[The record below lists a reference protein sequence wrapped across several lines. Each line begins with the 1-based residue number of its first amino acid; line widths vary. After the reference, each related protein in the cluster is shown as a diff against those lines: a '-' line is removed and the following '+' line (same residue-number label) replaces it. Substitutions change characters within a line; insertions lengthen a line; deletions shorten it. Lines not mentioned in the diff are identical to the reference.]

1 MEVVMHVVYV
11 ESIVGLRYVTSRVI
25 KCLII
30 KIVILSANF
39 ARNQVVFT
47 LKSLL
52 DNEVS
57 NLHFA

>member
-1 MEVVMHVVYV
+1 MEVVMHVEYV
-11 ESIVGLRYVTSRVI
+11 ELIVGLRYVTSRVI

-39 ARNQVVFT
+39 ARNQVVYM

-52 DNEVS
+52 DN
-57 NLHFA
+57 LY